1 MATTRTLTAEQSGP
15 ITIDAELLGLGG
27 IVMVR
32 TKRTITNAE
41 ITIRTADDSGDSA
54 DAVRAADL
62 RWDQRG
68 ALVAHVRGKGGG
80 SNSQT
85 VITGG
90 GRGRVTQVVSNNSGS
105 TVIMSGGNMSFSGGT
120 VVVNGRVVSGAGST
134 VIIGGSTVE
143 IEAVVPEGSSVIGR
157 TDSADVTADGTLAS
171 VSGSTQSGDVTVGDS
186 PNIVARTQS
195 GDVRLGRT
203 DVVDAHTMSGDIK
216 IKDFGGT
223 AKLKTMSGDI
233 DVHATA
239 GGDIDAK
246 TMSGDIEVTATQ
258 AALDDFLDVRPHT
271 MSGDIRVPRRQNT
284 SGGPRRRRS

>member
-32 TKRTITNAE
+32 TKRTIKNAE

-54 DAVRAADL
+54 DAVRAAAL

-85 VITGG
+85 VI
-90 GRGRVTQVVSNNSGS
+90 
-105 TVIMSGGNMSFSGGT
+105 
-120 VVVNGRVVSGAGST
+120 
-134 VIIGGSTVE
+134 IGGSTVE
-143 IEAVVPEGSSVIGR
+143 IEAVVPEGSMVIGR
-157 TDSADVTADGTLAS
+157 TDSADMTADGTLAS

-258 AALDDFLDVRPHT
+258 AALDDSLDVRPHT